1 MTNLTKYSTTIY
13 KEQILELLGVKGEA
27 YITSV
32 KWDADAEELD
42 INVVGE
48 KADKTFKIGD
58 NWALNVNGGEFNN
71 SVAESESFANS
82 VINKLTKY
90 ATKDSDYLSDE
101 KNINIPFAAD
111 LAKESNDLFMKNNKD
126 FILNIVSNIE
136 KAKAEGLRNVKVA
149 LNNLDERKTLSEIFK
164 TKGYKTEFTGVF
176 GDEYAVTISW

>member
-48 KADKTFKIGD
+48 KADKTFKIR
-58 NWALNVNGGEFNN
+58 GG
-71 SVAESESFANS
+71 SESTIF
-82 VINKLTKY
+82 VEGVMKHLTKH
-90 ATKDSDYLSDE
+90 ATQNDYCSSDE
-101 KNINIPFAAD
+101 ENTNIPLAAD

-126 FILNIVSNIE
+126 FVLNIVSNIE
-136 KAKAEGLRNVKVA
+136 KAKNEGLRKVKVV
-149 LNNLDERKTLSEIFK
+149 LNNLDECKTLSEIFK
-164 TKGYKTEFTGVF
+164 SKGYEVESTGFFNEDV
-176 GDEYAVTISW
+176 VNISW